1 MEIIIS
7 GVIVAILVGL
17 DQLTKFLAELF
28 LKASDSIVIIDNI
41 IELTVS
47 TDDETLVTSILNSI
61 QESYSKNNE
70 K

>member
-1 MEIIIS
+1 MTTFS
-7 GVIVAILVGL
+7 TKVNL
-17 DQLTKFLAELF
+17 DNK
-28 LKASDSIVIIDNI
+28 